1 MRHALWFIASLL
13 ALTTACAAQPSINSD
28 AQLVSSPLGA
38 RLDSVLS
45 KAATEG
51 FSGVALVEKNGDIV
65 LRKGYGMANRARGIP
80 MSASTVVQIGSNTK
94 DFTAVAILQ
103 LMELGKLSLDDSIG
117 KYFRSVPP
125 DKQAVTIRQLLNH
138 RAGFPQHIGSDF
150 DSVTRE
156 DEIRK
161 ALATPLKFP
170 PGQGR
175 GYSNTG
181 YSLLGAII
189 EQVSGKSYDE
199 YVRDEILVPAGLRET
214 GFLLPRFDMRR
225 LAHGYSADEDRGT
238 MLSKPHASDGPNWN
252 LRANGG
258 MLSTV
263 SDMHRFYT
271 VLAGD
276 KLLKPATRDLMFPP
290 GDPVMLAGSDL
301 VNYFLFNREPQAG
314 VTIILASNNAS
325 LNAEQARNRLAGV
338 LGLESG
344 GNRRQVMTKGAEPG
358 DTRQADESKATP
370 AKTSFIPLP
379 DTPAGRAVL
388 GYLKAYN
395 TGDLAVMRVYIR
407 DSIVQ
412 AAGDTRTLDQ
422 RLEGYKRIHGDLGT
436 LKLVGVESATA
447 EQIVARVA
455 TGHGD
460 EVTMTFDIEARP
472 PYRIRGLRVEA
483 Q

>member
-1 MRHALWFIASLL
+1 VTVDPTVTYEQAL
-13 ALTTACAAQPSINSD
+13 
-28 AQLVSSPLGA
+28 AQLDL
-38 RLDSVLS
+38 
-45 KAATEG
+45 T
-51 FSGVALVEKNGDIV
+51 
-65 LRKGYGMANRARGIP
+65 LR
-80 MSASTVVQIGSNTK
+80 S
-94 DFTAVAILQ
+94 L
-103 LMELGKLSLDDSIG
+103 EEGKLSLEDSSG
-117 KYFRSVPP
+117 MYFQNVPP
-125 DKQAVTIRQLLNH
+125 DKQPVTIRQLLNH
-138 RAGFPQHIGSDF
+138 RAGFPQHSGPDF

-161 ALATPLKFP
+161 ALAAPLRFP

-199 YVRDEILVPAGLRET
+199 YIRDEILVPAGLRET
-214 GFLLPRFDMRR
+214 GFLLPRFDTRR
-225 LAHGYSADEDRGT
+225 LAHGYSGDEDRGT
-238 MLSKPHASDGPNWN
+238 MLSKPHASDGPYWN

-263 SDMHRFYT
+263 SDMHRFYA

-314 VTIILASNNAS
+314 VTIILASNATT
-325 LNAEQARNRLAGV
+325 LNAEQVRNRIAGV
-338 LGLESG
+338 LGLEPG
-344 GNRRQVMTKGAEPG
+344 GQRRQVVTKDTGTGGAR
-358 DTRQADESKATP
+358 DTDDSKETP
-370 AKTSFIPLP
+370 ANTSFIPLP

-395 TGDLAVMRVYIR
+395 SGDLSIMRGYIR

-412 AAGDTRTLDQ
+412 ATGDTRTLDQ

-436 LKLVGVESATA
+436 LKLLGVESATA
-447 EQIVARVA
+447 QQVVARMS

-460 EVTMTFDIEARP
+460 EVTMTFDIEAGP